1 MRRLIRDPVQGDVV
15 RARLDALVDELNAR
29 GRDEAP
35 PVAGDRSWPPARR
48 AREADVAEVPY
59 PAVGPDA
66 EAVAA
71 EGGQR
76 RRADQHARRA
86 MAPGDSVVRRAW
98 EFGRAHATVVG
109 IIGLVAVLAT
119 TWTLTRARTV
129 AVADATPSVVP
140 AAHAPAATPS
150 ATPAVLRVHVLG
162 AVANP
167 GVVSLAE
174 GDRVEDAIAAA
185 GGLTAGARPGELN
198 LAAPVADGDQI
209 VVGDERSPGGDVR
222 GPSGGAATGGQG
234 SAGGGGA
241 ASGKV
246 DLNKATA
253 QQLESLPG
261 VGPVTAQAILRWREQ
276 HQKFSRVEELQE
288 VDGIGPKT
296 FAQLQP
302 LVRV

>member
-1 MRRLIRDPVQGDVV
+1 M

-29 GRDEAP
+29 GGEGTP
-35 PVAGDRSWPPARR
+35 SAGADRSPPRPHR
-48 AREADVAEVPY
+48 AERVEVPH
-59 PAVGPDA
+59 PVVGPNADA
-66 EAVAA
+66 VVA

-76 RRADQHARRA
+76 RPAQHADQHARRA
-86 MAPGDSVVRRAW
+86 IAPRDSAARRAW

-109 IIGLVAVLAT
+109 IIGLVAVLAA

-140 AAHAPAATPS
+140 AAHASAVTPS

-174 GDRVEDAIAAA
+174 GDRVEDALAAA
-185 GGLTAGARPGELN
+185 GGMTDGARPGELN

-209 VVGDERSPGGDVR
+209 VVGNERAPGGDIR
-222 GPSGGAATGGQG
+222 GPSGGAASGGQG
-234 SAGGGGA
+234 AAGGGGA

-253 QQLESLPG
+253 AQLESLPG

-276 HQKFSRVEELQE
+276 HQRFSRVEELQE

>member
-29 GRDEAP
+29 GQVERP
-35 PVAGDRSWPPARR
+35 GRPGDRPSPPRDTEEAAPSRDGDHDADAVVAARR
-48 AREADVAEVPY
+48 AIAFR
-59 PAVGPDA
+59 
-66 EAVAA
+66 
-71 EGGQR
+71 
-76 RRADQHARRA
+76 
-86 MAPGDSVVRRAW
+86 DSALRRAW
-98 EFGRAHATVVG
+98 EFGRAHAAVVG
-109 IIGLVAVLAT
+109 IIGLVAVLTA

-129 AVADATPSVVP
+129 AVADATPSVV
-140 AAHAPAATPS
+140 AAVHAPDPTPS
-150 ATPAVLRVHVLG
+150 ATPAALRVHVLG

-167 GVVSLAE
+167 GVVTLAE
-174 GDRVEDAIAAA
+174 GDRVEDALAAA
-185 GGLTAGARPGELN
+185 GGLAAGARPGELN

-209 VVGDERSPGGDVR
+209 VVGDEKRPGGDVR
-222 GPSGGAATGGQG
+222 GPSSGAAADGQRS
-234 SAGGGGA
+234 SAAGGA

-276 HQKFSRVEELQE
+276 HQKFGRVEELQE

>member
-15 RARLDALVDELNAR
+15 RARLDALVGELNAR
-29 GRDEAP
+29 GRAEQPDAP
-35 PVAGDRSWPPARR
+35 RDRPPRPTAAEQAAPRPADRPDNEPVAARR
-48 AREADVAEVPY
+48 AIAARES
-59 PAVGPDA
+59 
-66 EAVAA
+66 
-71 EGGQR
+71 
-76 RRADQHARRA
+76 
-86 MAPGDSVVRRAW
+86 MARRAW

-140 AAHAPAATPS
+140 AAHVPAPTPS

-167 GVVSLAE
+167 GVVGLAE
-174 GDRVEDAIAAA
+174 GDRVEDALAAA
-185 GGLTAGARPGELN
+185 GGMTSGARPGDLN

-209 VVGDERSPGGDVR
+209 VVGDERAPGGDVR
-222 GPSGGAATGGQG
+222 GSSGGTATGGQG
-234 SAGGGGA
+234 AATGGGA

-261 VGPVTAQAILRWREQ
+261 VGPVTAQSIVRWREQ
-276 HQKFSRVEELQE
+276 HQKFSRVDELQE